1 MKVFHKE
8 NGKEVV
14 YVQRTDI
21 IYLATQ
27 RNKEIVLH
35 NICQKMSEG
44 INVVT
49 DTTRLEFVR
58 FDNENEVKFFRE
70 CEFICDFDQYKDFTD
85 EQIVAEVQ
93 RLAVKVNEI
102 AKKWNEMT
110 LKERS
115 ENISLNDMYHDL
127 GHMIIDLLSEINAAI
142 HGEREM
148 PFLKE

>member
-1 MKVFHKE
+1 MKVFHNE
-8 NGKEVV
+8 NGKDVV

-21 IYLATQ
+21 IYLIFQ
-27 RNKEIVLH
+27 KNMVIPLP
-35 NICQKMSEG
+35 NIYQKISEG

-49 DTTRLEFVR
+49 DITRLEFVR

-70 CEFICDFDQYKDFTD
+70 CEFICDFNQYKDFTD
-85 EQIVAEVQ
+85 EQIIAEVQ
-93 RLAVKVNEI
+93 RLIIKTNEI

-110 LKERS
+110 LEERS
-115 ENISLNDMYHDL
+115 ENSLLSDMYHDL

>member
-27 RNKEIVLH
+27 RNKKIVLH
-35 NICQKMSEG
+35 NIYQKMSEG

-93 RLAVKVNEI
+93 RIAVKVNEI